1 VQIGYIGLGAMGGAL
16 ARRLLLS
23 HPLNVLDLDR
33 DVVTAFQK
41 LGASAA
47 ASAAEIAHTCDVIMM
62 CLPRSANVRR
72 AIFGE
77 GGLVEGLTAGKIII
91 DQTSG
96 DPAETAAMAKALL
109 EQGVAMLDAPVSGGI
124 SGALAGTIAIMVS
137 GPRASYENARP
148 ALTSISPNVEYV
160 SDRIGDAQ
168 ALKLINNAMSAGCR
182 LATLEAA
189 AMGRKLGLPL
199 TTIADVLNRGP
210 GRNKASKVMLP
221 ALIEGKPSAGSFAL
235 SLMLKDL
242 NLATEL
248 GMRCG
253 APMPIANIVRAMLQ
267 TGANTLGDKALLED
281 TVSMVDSMACTNI
294 ADTPPAA

>member
-1 VQIGYIGLGAMGGAL
+1 MQIGYIGLGAMGGAL
-16 ARRLLLS
+16 ARRLLLT
-23 HPLNVLDLDR
+23 HPLSILDLDR
-33 DVVTAFQK
+33 DAVAAFEK

-47 ASAAEIAHTCDVIMM
+47 TSAAQMARSCDVIMM
-62 CLPRSANVRR
+62 CLPRSANVKQ
-72 AIFGE
+72 AIFGD
-77 GGLVEGLTAGKIII
+77 GGLLEGLSAGKIVI

-96 DPAETAAMAKALL
+96 DPAQTAAMAKVLA
-109 EQGVAMLDAPVSGGI
+109 QHGVTMLDAPVSGGI

-137 GPRASYENARP
+137 GPRAGYEDARP

-160 SDRIGDAQ
+160 SERIGDAQ

-189 AMGRKLGLPL
+189 ALGRKLGLPL
-199 TTIADVLNRGP
+199 TTIAEVLNRGP

-242 NLATEL
+242 NLATGL
-248 GMRCG
+248 GMKCG
-253 APMPIANIVRAMLQ
+253 APMPIANVVRALLQ
-267 TGANTLGDKALLED
+267 TGVNTLGDKALLED
-281 TVSMVDSMACTNI
+281 TVRMVDSMACTHI
-294 ADTPPAA
+294 ANAPSAA